1 MMKRRVVVTGF
12 GVVSPV
18 GIGIDEVWESLIN
31 GRSGAGPVTHFDAS
45 NYACRIAAEVKNL
58 DPHLDPSDKELSRC
72 DPFVRFALVAAKL
85 ALEHSGLELDKED
98 LDRFGSIVGSGI
110 GGLQILETQKEILME
125 KGPRRVSPFL
135 IPMMIGNMASGMIS
149 MRHGL
154 RGPNTSVVTACA
166 TGNHCI
172 GDAFNVIR
180 RDEAD
185 LMVAGG
191 TEAAITPLGLSGFG
205 NMKALATHWN
215 DDPTHASRPF
225 DKDRDG
231 FLMGEGSAILVL
243 EELEHA
249 RKRNAVVYAEI
260 VGYGMTAD
268 AFHVSQPA
276 PEGRGG
282 REAMRRALRDA
293 GISPEKVDYINAHGT
308 STPVG
313 DVAEAQAVNALFGE
327 HAKKVAVSSTKSMT
341 GHLLGAAGA
350 LESCVCVKTI
360 TEGIIPPTINLDNQ
374 DPECRIDCV
383 PNTARKAR
391 VSVALN
397 NSFGFGGQNCVLVFR
412 KI

>member
-31 GRSGAGPVTHFDAS
+31 GRSGAGPITHFDAS

>member
-1 MMKRRVVVTGF
+1 
-12 GVVSPV
+12 
-18 GIGIDEVWESLIN
+18 
-31 GRSGAGPVTHFDAS
+31 
-45 NYACRIAAEVKNL
+45 
-58 DPHLDPSDKELSRC
+58 
-72 DPFVRFALVAAKL
+72 
-85 ALEHSGLELDKED
+85 
-98 LDRFGSIVGSGI
+98 
-110 GGLQILETQKEILME
+110 
-125 KGPRRVSPFL
+125 
-135 IPMMIGNMASGMIS
+135 
-149 MRHGL
+149 
-154 RGPNTSVVTACA
+154 
-166 TGNHCI
+166 
-172 GDAFNVIR
+172 
-180 RDEAD
+180 
-185 LMVAGG
+185 MVAGG

-215 DDPTHASRPF
+215 DDATHASRPF

>member
-1 MMKRRVVVTGF
+1 MKRRVVVTGF

-205 NMKALATHWN
+205 NMRALATHWN

>member
-1 MMKRRVVVTGF
+1 MKRRVVVTGL

-18 GIGIDEVWESLIN
+18 GIGIDAVWESLIN
-31 GRSGAGPVTHFDAS
+31 GRSGAGPVTHFDAT

-58 DPHLDPSDKELSRC
+58 DQYLDPSDKDLARC
-72 DPFVRFALVAAKL
+72 DLFVQFALVAATL
-85 ALEHSGLELDKED
+85 AVEHSGLELDKED

-172 GDAFNVIR
+172 GDALNVIR

-185 LMVAGG
+185 LMLAGG
-191 TEAAITPLGLSGFG
+191 TEAAITPLGVSGFG
-205 NMKALATHWN
+205 NMKALATHYN

-249 RKRNAVVYAEI
+249 RKRNANVYAEV

-268 AFHVSQPA
+268 AFHMSQPA

-293 GISPEKVDYINAHGT
+293 EISPEDVDYINAHGT
-308 STPVG
+308 ATPVG
-313 DVAEAQAVNALFGE
+313 DVAEAQAINALFGE
-327 HAKKVAVSSTKSMT
+327 HAQKIAVSSTKSMT

-350 LESCVCVKTI
+350 LESIVCAKTVSNG
-360 TEGIIPPTINLDNQ
+360 TIPPTINLDNQ

-383 PNTARKAR
+383 PNTAREAK

>member
-293 GISPEKVDYINAHGT
+293 GISPEEVDYINAHGT

>member
-1 MMKRRVVVTGF
+1 MMNRRVVVTGM
-12 GVVSPV
+12 GIVSPV
-18 GIGIDEVWESLIN
+18 GIGIDEVWESLIS
-31 GRSGAGPVTHFDAS
+31 GRSGAGPVTHFDTT

-231 FLMGEGSAILVL
+231 FVMGEGSAILVL

-293 GISPEKVDYINAHGT
+293 GISPEEVDYINAHGT

-313 DVAEAQAVNALFGE
+313 DVAEAQAINALFGE

-383 PNTARKAR
+383 PNTAREAKI
-391 VSVALN
+391 SVALN

-412 KI
+412 RT